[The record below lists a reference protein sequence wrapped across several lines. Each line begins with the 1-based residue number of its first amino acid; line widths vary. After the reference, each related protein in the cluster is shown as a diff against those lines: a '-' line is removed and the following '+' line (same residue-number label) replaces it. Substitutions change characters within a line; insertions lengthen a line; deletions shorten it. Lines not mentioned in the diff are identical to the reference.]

1 MRLRSRGRRRL
12 LAPEVVQTSAM
23 DCGPAALK
31 CLLEGFGVPASYG
44 RLREAC
50 QTDVD
55 GTSIDSLQDIAIE
68 LGLEAEQVMLPV
80 DHLLLGDALPAI
92 VVVRQPGGDAHFLVA
107 WRLHGPW
114 VQVMDPAAG
123 RRLLPR
129 QRFLEDLFVHEHTV
143 AAAAWREWAGGE
155 GFARAIRE
163 RLRRAGVAATTA
175 ERLLAAAA
183 GDPSWQ
189 ALAALDA
196 ALRATTAIVEA
207 GGARRG
213 SEATRLLE
221 RLLANARDSVPA
233 TYWSVRATAP
243 AADGE
248 EQLLMRGA
256 VLVHVPGLRQVSA
269 EETATSAPRPRS
281 ENLAAALDEPA
292 SSAGR
297 TLLRLLREDGA
308 LQPAVLLGA
317 LGLAAGGVVVEALLL
332 RGLFDLGGTLALGG
346 QRLAAMTALLLLGAA
361 LLLLELP
368 IAAGLWRMGRRLEV
382 RLRAAF
388 LAKIPRLGDRY
399 FRSRLASDMAQ
410 RSHTVH
416 QVRQLPELGGE
427 LARAVWGL
435 LLTTAGIVWLDPP
448 SAPWALLAMAAA
460 LLLPL
465 AAQPALAERD
475 LRLRSHTGALGR
487 FYLDALLGLVA
498 VRAHGGEGAMRREH
512 EGLLVEWMRAGRE
525 LQRTAVAVEAAQLL
539 TGFGLA
545 AWLLFRHLERAGEG
559 GGVLLLVYWA
569 LTLPVLG
576 QELAQVAWQYP
587 GQRNVTLRLL
597 EPLGAR
603 EEAAPTSETSPAS
616 ATSASRR
623 TSEARAAGIAVDF
636 EDVTVVAAGHTI
648 LAGLELRIGAGEHV
662 AIVGP
667 SGAGKSSL
675 VGLLLGWHQPA
686 SGRVLVDGAPLGGD
700 ALNRLRRETAWVD
713 PAVQLWN
720 RSLLANLAYGAP
732 ASAAVQAGS
741 AVAAAELWSVVEKL
755 PQGMQTSLGE
765 GGALVSGG
773 EGQRVRVGR
782 ALLRPGARLVVLDEP
797 FRGLDRER
805 RRAFLQRTREA
816 WREATLLCITHDVGE
831 TRGFPRV
838 LVVDEGR
845 VVEDGAPRELLQ
857 RRSRYAALLAAE
869 DAVREG
875 LWASG
880 RWRRLRLADGR
891 LVESPPEVVPATI
904 ERPVEP
910 RPYLA

>member
-1 MRLRSRGRRRL
+1 
-12 LAPEVVQTSAM
+12 
-23 DCGPAALK
+23 
-31 CLLEGFGVPASYG
+31 
-44 RLREAC
+44 
-50 QTDVD
+50 
-55 GTSIDSLQDIAIE
+55 
-68 LGLEAEQVMLPV
+68 
-80 DHLLLGDALPAI
+80 
-92 VVVRQPGGDAHFLVA
+92 
-107 WRLHGPW
+107 
-114 VQVMDPAAG
+114 
-123 RRLLPR
+123 
-129 QRFLEDLFVHEHTV
+129 
-143 AAAAWREWAGGE
+143 
-155 GFARAIRE
+155 
-163 RLRRAGVAATTA
+163 
-175 ERLLAAAA
+175 
-183 GDPSWQ
+183 
-189 ALAALDA
+189 
-196 ALRATTAIVEA
+196 
-207 GGARRG
+207 
-213 SEATRLLE
+213 
-221 RLLANARDSVPA
+221 
-233 TYWSVRATAP
+233 
-243 AADGE
+243 
-248 EQLLMRGA
+248 
-256 VLVHVPGLRQVSA
+256 
-269 EETATSAPRPRS
+269 
-281 ENLAAALDEPA
+281 
-292 SSAGR
+292 
-297 TLLRLLREDGA
+297 
-308 LQPAVLLGA
+308 
-317 LGLAAGGVVVEALLL
+317 
-332 RGLFDLGGTLALGG
+332 
-346 QRLAAMTALLLLGAA
+346 
-361 LLLLELP
+361 
-368 IAAGLWRMGRRLEV
+368 
-382 RLRAAF
+382 
-388 LAKIPRLGDRY
+388 
-399 FRSRLASDMAQ
+399 MAQ

-545 AWLLFRHLERAGEG
+545 AWLLFRHLDRAGEG

-603 EEAAPTSETSPAS
+603 EEAAAPATTERSEASEIAPTSDA
-616 ATSASRR
+616 RR
-623 TSEARAAGIAVDF
+623 APGARVHGVAVDF
-636 EDVTVVAAGHTI
+636 EEVSVVAAGHTI
-648 LAGLELRIGAGEHV
+648 LAGLDLRIAAGEHV

-700 ALNRLRRETAWVD
+700 ALDRLRRETAWVD

-732 ASAAVQAGS
+732 ASAASQAGS

-773 EGQRVRVGR
+773 EGQRVRLGR

-857 RRSRYAALLAAE
+857 RPSRYAALLAAE

-891 LVESPPEVVPATI
+891 LVESPPEVVPAPI
-904 ERPVEP
+904 ERPVET